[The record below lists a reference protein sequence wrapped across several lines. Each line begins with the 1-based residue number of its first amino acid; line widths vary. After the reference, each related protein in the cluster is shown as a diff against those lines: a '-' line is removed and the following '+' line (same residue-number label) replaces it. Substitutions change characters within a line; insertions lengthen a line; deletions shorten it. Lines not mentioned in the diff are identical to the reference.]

1 MHYIGIDAHK
11 ESCQATVMDDDGRT
25 IERKK
30 IPTDMTELKK
40 FFSRYRKS
48 RAVVEACPVW
58 EVVYEA
64 GRQAGVEVV
73 LANPGQVK
81 AISQARVKT
90 DKVDSETLAHL
101 LRTDMVPESYIAPAW
116 VRELRRDLR
125 GRMHLQK
132 TVVAIRNQ
140 LYSEMMRKGIKYKR
154 ECLKTKKG
162 RDALR
167 ETLPIPRVLRR
178 LDILEA
184 LEKELKDYNAEL
196 LMPAYIENEKAQFLA
211 TIDGVGFYTSLTVV
225 AELGDVH
232 RFPDS
237 DSVVSYTGLA
247 PWIRQSGSVT
257 RLGHIT
263 KAGPHNLRWVL
274 IEATHSHL
282 RFCKAKEE
290 CRLCQFYQRLEKK
303 RGGNIAIVAT
313 AAKLLRIMY
322 WMLKLNRP
330 YQPQGLDPGRTHEG
344 EPRWSEWGKAPGR
357 QGADWPP

>member
-11 ESCQATVMDDDGRT
+11 QTCQATVMDDDGRI

-30 IPTDMTELKK
+30 IRTDMTELSE
-40 FFSRYRKS
+40 FFSRYKKS

-58 EVVYEA
+58 EIVYES
-64 GRQAGVEVV
+64 GRRAGVEVI

-101 LRTDMVPESYIAPAW
+101 LRTDMVPESYIAPTW
-116 VRELRRDLR
+116 VRELRKDLR
-125 GRMHLQK
+125 GRIHLQK

-140 LYSEMMRKGIKYKR
+140 LYSEMMRKGIKYKS

-162 RDALR
+162 RHALR
-167 ETLPIPRVLRR
+167 EALPIPRVLRR
-178 LDILEA
+178 LNILEG
-184 LEKELKDYNAEL
+184 LEQELKDYNAEL
-196 LMPAYIENEKAQFLA
+196 LLPAFYENEKAQLLT
-211 TIDGVGFYTSLTVV
+211 TIDGVGFYTSMTVI
-225 AELGDVH
+225 AELGDVN

-247 PWIRQSGSVT
+247 PWVRQSGGTT
-257 RLGHIT
+257 RLGSIT

-274 IEATHSHL
+274 VEATHSHL
-282 RFCKAKEE
+282 RFCKAKDE
-290 CRLCQFYQRLEKK
+290 CRLCQFYRRVEKK
-303 RGGNIAIVAT
+303 RKGKIAVVAA

-330 YQPQGLDPGRTHEG
+330 YQPQGLDPSAGHEG
-344 EPRWSEWGKAPGR
+344 EPRASEWGKAPGR
-357 QGADWPP
+357 

>member
-1 MHYIGIDAHK
+1 MHYIGIDAHRK
-11 ESCQATVMDDDGRT
+11 TCQATVMNDDGR
-25 IERKK
+25 ILERKK
-30 IPTDMTELKK
+30 ITTELPELKE
-40 FFSRYRKS
+40 FFSRYRDG

-64 GRQAGVEVV
+64 GRQAGVDVV

-101 LRTDMVPESYIAPAW
+101 LRTDMIPESYIAPRW

-125 GRMHLQK
+125 GRMLLLK
-132 TVVAIRNQ
+132 TVVAMRNQ
-140 LYSEMMRKGIKYKR
+140 LYSEMMRKGIVYK
-154 ECLKTKKG
+154 EQCLKTMKG

-167 ETLPIPRVLRR
+167 KTLPMPRIMRR
-178 LDILEA
+178 LEILES
-184 LEKELKDYNAEL
+184 LETELKDYNAEIL
-196 LMPAYIENEKAQFLA
+196 LPAFYDSEEAQLLA

-247 PWIRQSGSVT
+247 PWIRPSGSTT
-257 RLGHIT
+257 RLGSIT
-263 KAGPHNLRWVL
+263 KAGPPNLRWVL
-274 IEATHSHL
+274 IEAMYSHL
-282 RFCKAKEE
+282 RFCKVKDE
-290 CRLCQFYQRLEKK
+290 CRLCHFYRRLEKSRK
-303 RGGNIAIVAT
+303 RKIAVVAG

-330 YQPQGLDPGRTHEG
+330 YRPHGLDPGSWHEG
-344 EPRWSEWGKAPGR
+344 EPRSLEWGAAPGR
-357 QGADWPP
+357 